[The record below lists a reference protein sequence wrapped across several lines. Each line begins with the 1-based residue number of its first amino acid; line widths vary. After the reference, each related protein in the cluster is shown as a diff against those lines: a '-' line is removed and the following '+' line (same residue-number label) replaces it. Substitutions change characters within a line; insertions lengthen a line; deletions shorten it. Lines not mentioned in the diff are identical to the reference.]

1 MHTHRLWLPLLASLV
16 IALAGCS
23 DSETGKTR
31 DSSEASSDDFP
42 VTWRFA
48 LEEIEG
54 SVQHAYARELK
65 SRIEANSDGRI
76 IVDVFPYGS
85 LGTSSQLTEL
95 VRNGSVNMAFA
106 SPGHLS
112 DSVPETGVFLLHFL
126 VPDNDDVARRLFT
139 DPSLTELFAPAYQE
153 RNLTLLGFVP
163 EGWMAWTANKPLRT
177 PDDFQGMRFRTM
189 TSNMS
194 AEAFRAYGADPVK
207 TPYSKV
213 FSELQLRQLDG
224 QTNPVFAIEEMNFH
238 EVQNTMTRAR
248 ATQFVSSVVANPG
261 WYQGL
266 PARQKEWLEQSIHEL
281 GKDAWNLQK
290 DLNQT
295 RLEAITTDGDI
306 RVVTLTDE
314 ERNTFR
320 KASQPTYQYYLE
332 QNGTRGE
339 QILSTIQGMVATLA
353 KTHKSGGT
361 GNTDGN

>member
-31 DSSEASSDDFP
+31 DSSEASSEDFP

-54 SVQHAYARELK
+54 SVQHAYAQALK
-65 SRIEANSDGRI
+65 TRIEANSDGRI

-139 DPSLTELFAPAYQE
+139 DPSLTELFAPAYQDG
-153 RNLTLLGFVP
+153 NLTLLGFVP

-177 PDDFQGMRFRTM
+177 PGDFRGMRFRTM
-189 TSNMS
+189 TSDMS
-194 AEAFRAYGADPVK
+194 AEAFRAYGADTVK

-213 FSELQLRQLDG
+213 YSELQLRQLDG
-224 QTNPVFAIEEMNFH
+224 QTNPVFAIEEMNFY
-238 EVQNTMTRAR
+238 EVQSTMTQAR
-248 ATQFVSSVVANPG
+248 ATQFVSSVVANPD
-261 WYQGL
+261 WYEGL
-266 PARQKEWLEQSIHEL
+266 PARQQEWLEQSIREL
-281 GKDAWNLQK
+281 GKQAWDIQK

-295 RLEAITTDGDI
+295 RLEAITTDGKI
-306 RVVTLTDE
+306 RIVTLTDD
-314 ERNTFR
+314 ERATFR
-320 KASQPTYQYYLE
+320 QASQPTYQYYLE
-332 QNGTRGE
+332 QNGARGE
-339 QILSTIQGMVATLA
+339 QILSTIRGMVETLA
-353 KTHKSGGT
+353 GT
-361 GNTDGN
+361 PESDGAGNTDGN